1 LVNPQIYW
9 SFHGFCLWPGNFQA
23 IFAWISPPKTNRGTI
38 VIGFDVSFR
47 GLSTNPQSHDPSH
60 RTHLSILSRSTMRF
74 PALGGCCGDGGR
86 AGHSGHPNWGW
97 WLDKYDQIWLLV
109 GGLEHGFYF
118 STCIYIYISI
128 GNNNPNWRSHI
139 FQRGSN
145 HQPDYIN
152 HVSKENHHAAII
164 LKWHKM
170 TFLIYFR
177 WVNVGNTSR
186 LIKLP
191 HQEWPLLWVLPG
203 AAPSLLNLWVFLP
216 QKTRAG
222 CWEDW

>member
-1 LVNPQIYW
+1 MLRMCIIIDAFSPRHLQFWPIPYPTSTAQNLCCSSFLWGRLVKQATWWQHRNSHLVNPQIYW

-118 STCIYIYISI
+118 STCIYIYI
-128 GNNNPNWRSHI
+128 
-139 FQRGSN
+139 
-145 HQPDYIN
+145 YI
-152 HVSKENHHAAII
+152 
-164 LKWHKM
+164 
-170 TFLIYFR
+170 Y
-177 WVNVGNTSR
+177 
-186 LIKLP
+186 
-191 HQEWPLLWVLPG
+191 
-203 AAPSLLNLWVFLP
+203 
-216 QKTRAG
+216 
-222 CWEDW
+222 WE